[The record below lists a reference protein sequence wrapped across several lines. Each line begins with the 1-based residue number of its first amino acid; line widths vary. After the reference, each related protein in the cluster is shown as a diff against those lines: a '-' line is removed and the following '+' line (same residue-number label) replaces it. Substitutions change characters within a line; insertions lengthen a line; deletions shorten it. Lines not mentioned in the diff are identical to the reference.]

1 MAHRIAGA
9 SRMPDI
15 VHYCT
20 DSERRRPYAPCMPLQ
35 YTKMIIAGLWILTAL
50 VIAIAIGPSLVSG
63 LLLAAFGLLPPLAI
77 LLLWNEPA
85 QTMSE
90 RIRDAQRR
98 A

>member
-1 MAHRIAGA
+1 
-9 SRMPDI
+9 
-15 VHYCT
+15 
-20 DSERRRPYAPCMPLQ
+20 MPLQ
-35 YTKMIIAGLWILTAL
+35 YMKMIIAGLWIVTAL

-63 LLLAAFGLLPPLAI
+63 LLLAALGLLPPLAI